1 MEPTK
6 DEYDAAKSRQ
16 LADAAKFASREPSP
30 EVLADV
36 ALINEYERAQDALLR
51 DAT

>member
-16 LADAAKFASREPSP
+16 LADPAGFSSREPTD

-36 ALINEYERAQDALLR
+36 AVINDYERAQDALLR